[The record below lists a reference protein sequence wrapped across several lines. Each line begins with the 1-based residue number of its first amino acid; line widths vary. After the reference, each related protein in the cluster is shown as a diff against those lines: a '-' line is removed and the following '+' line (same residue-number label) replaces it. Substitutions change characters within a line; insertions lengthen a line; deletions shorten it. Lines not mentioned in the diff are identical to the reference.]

1 MHDVRLSSFW
11 TTSLFPSVQARPVPP
26 SRRSAAVRRRVLRRA
41 VLAAAA
47 AIGLTTGSAAADPLR
62 GRVLSPDGQPAAG
75 VSVTVS
81 GALAVP
87 IQLTTDAD
95 GRFEADVPA
104 GAVTVRAFAAGLDA
118 TAVETV
124 AGATTVDLRLQVRA
138 VSETLTVTASP
149 IDTPLSLAGPS
160 LSVFTREDVTSRQL
174 WTLGDALRLTPGF
187 AVARTGGP
195 GTVTSTFPRGGE
207 SDFTLVLVDGV
218 RANAFGGGLDLSQ
231 VPIDDAARVE
241 IVRGPQSA
249 LYGADAIGG
258 VIQIVT
264 ARGESGLAQGSA
276 EMGGRDARNGA
287 LTLRLGAAA
296 WRAGLSVARQQ
307 EEGFTGT
314 APADGTP
321 VTNDDSALTHTSL
334 SLSRRADRGTEAGV
348 TGQYVDSDRGS
359 PGPFGANP
367 AGNFGGVDRAARS
380 LTRRRSAAAYLV
392 QPWSGPASRLRLRLD
407 ADTADL
413 GSEFRSAFGSRGATR
428 RGHGRLQ
435 LDGSAAASLSGSV
448 GADVLR
454 ESGRNTFIT
463 AGAVEVP
470 VERTASAVFAEGRW
484 QPAAR
489 GAVVVGVR
497 AERIT
502 RAALAANPSPFSPRP
517 AFPAETIVSVNPRVS
532 AVWALSPGST
542 ADQPSTRV
550 RLAAGTGIRPPDAFE
565 IAFTDNPGLKP
576 ERNVSGEIGL
586 VQTLARGT
594 LQAEAT
600 AFHNRYDDLIVAVGR
615 LARTSRY
622 QTDNIANA
630 RARGVELA
638 LAWRPSTALSLRSH
652 YTWLDTTVLGL
663 DGADD
668 QAPSPFRV
676 GDALLRRP
684 RHLGGLDLSWQTSR
698 AQVFTT
704 ATLRGDTRDVEPNFG
719 ASGGIYTNPGH
730 AVVTVGGAWTPHAR
744 ITFYARVAN
753 IGGQRYEDVL
763 GYPALGRTAYAGIRV
778 AARR

>member
-1 MHDVRLSSFW
+1 MHDVRSSSSR
-11 TTSLFPSVQARPVPP
+11 TTSLFLSVQARPVPSP
-26 SRRSAAVRRRVLRRA
+26 RPTTTQPGAFLRPLVAAVTALGVA
-41 VLAAAA
+41 ASLA
-47 AIGLTTGSAAADPLR
+47 SADPLR
-62 GRVLSPDGQPAAG
+62 GRVLTPDGQPAAG
-75 VSVTVS
+75 VTVTVS
-81 GALAVP
+81 GALAAP
-87 IQLTTDAD
+87 LQLTTDAD
-95 GRFEADVPA
+95 GRFEADLPP
-104 GAVTVRAFAAGLDA
+104 GAVTVRAFATGLDA
-118 TAVETV
+118 TVVQTV
-124 AGATTVDLRLQVRA
+124 AGPTSVDLRLQVRA

-149 IDTPLSLAGPS
+149 VDTPLSLAGPS
-160 LSVFTREDVTSRQL
+160 LSVLTRDDVQSRQL

-187 AVARTGGP
+187 TVARTGGP

-264 ARGESGLAQGSA
+264 ARGESSLAQASG
-276 EMGGRDARNGA
+276 EMGGREARNGA
-287 LTLRLGAAA
+287 LTLRGGAAA

-307 EEGFTGT
+307 EAGFTGV

-334 SLSRRADRGTEAGV
+334 SLSRRVERGTEAGV
-348 TGQYVDSDRGS
+348 TAQYVDSDRGA

-367 AGNFGGVDRAARS
+367 AGNFGGVDRTARS
-380 LTRRRSAAAYLV
+380 LTRRRSAAAFLV
-392 QPWSGPASRLRLRLD
+392 QPWGGPASRVRVRLD
-407 ADTADL
+407 ADASDL
-413 GSEFRSAFGSRGATR
+413 GSEFRSRFGSRGSTR
-428 RGHGRLQ
+428 RGHGRVQ
-435 LDGSAAASLSGSV
+435 IDGSAAASLSGSV

-470 VERTASAVFAEGRW
+470 VERAAAALFAEGRW
-484 QPAAR
+484 QPATR
-489 GAVVVGVR
+489 GAVTVGVR

-517 AFPAETIVSVNPRVS
+517 AFPDETIVSINPRVS
-532 AVWALSPGST
+532 AVWALVAGAT
-542 ADQPSTRV
+542 ADEPATRV
-550 RLAAGTGIRPPDAFE
+550 RVAAGTGIRPPDAFE

-576 ERNVSGEIGL
+576 ERNVSSEVGL
-586 VQTLARGT
+586 VQTLVRGT

-622 QTDNIANA
+622 RTDNIANA

-638 LAWRPSTALSLRSH
+638 LAWRPSTTLSMRSH
-652 YTWLDTTVLGL
+652 YTWLDTAVLAL
-663 DGADD
+663 DGADG

-676 GDALLRRP
+676 GDALFRRP
-684 RHLGGLDLSWQTSR
+684 SHQGGLDLSWQTSR
-698 AQVFTT
+698 AQVFAM

-719 ASGGIYTNPGH
+719 ASGGVFTNPGH
-730 AVVTVGGAWTPHAR
+730 AVVTVGGAWTPHPR
-744 ITFYARVAN
+744 LSFYARVAN
-753 IGGQRYEDVL
+753 VGGLRYEDVL